1 MKLKTYVAPNLR
13 EALAQV
19 KRDLGAEAVILSTRA
34 RRTFAPD
41 SPDPGAE
48 VEVKAALDEP
58 EAQAECLSQEFQ
70 GNGLF
75 LLHQVRQE
83 LGELKKL
90 VSGWLKF
97 TQTPVWLASQEEM
110 ASLYQILARKG
121 VADQILHRWLAQVQD
136 LVARREGSGL
146 LEAKQGLG
154 LLMDFIKV
162 ANLWQS
168 PDDRGPRFWT
178 FIGPPGVGK
187 TTTIAKLAVQFVLN
201 KRKSVGLVSVD
212 SGRWG
217 GAFDPLPLL
226 GKFLDVPFLPVARV
240 RDLRETLSRLAGLE
254 VVLIDTPGHNLT
266 STGGRDL
273 MDKLA
278 EMPELEHHLLLDA
291 TRSESHL
298 KAALQALSRFPLR
311 SLIITKVDESLDF
324 SGVFNQLCLHR
335 VPVSYLTTGPGIPED
350 IEEASRPRIVSLLL
364 ETGEKA
370 PVAVSWNGHEQTFGA

>member
-41 SPDPGAE
+41 SPGSGGE

-58 EAQAECLSQEFQ
+58 EAQSLSQEFQ
-70 GNGLF
+70 DHGLS
-75 LLHQVRQE
+75 LLHQLRQE

-90 VSGWLKF
+90 VYGWLKS
-97 TQTPVWLASQEEM
+97 TQTPLWLASQREM
-110 ASLYQILARKG
+110 AGLYQILARKG

-136 LVARREGSGL
+136 LLARRDGSGL
-146 LEAKQGLG
+146 LAAEQSLG
-154 LLMDFIKV
+154 LLMDFINV
-162 ANLWQS
+162 VNLWQS
-168 PDDRGPRFWT
+168 PDERSPRFWT

-187 TTTIAKLAVQFVLN
+187 TTTIAKLAVQFAL
-201 KRKSVGLVSVD
+201 KRRKAVGLVSVD

-226 GKFLDVPFLPVARV
+226 GKFLDVPFLPVAGV

-254 VVLIDTPGHNLT
+254 VVLIDTPGQNLT
-266 STGGRDL
+266 STGSRDL

-298 KAALQALSRFPLR
+298 QAALQALSRFPLR
-311 SLIITKVDESLDF
+311 SLIITKVDENLDF

-350 IEEASRPRIVSLLL
+350 IEEASRSRIVSLLL
-364 ETGEKA
+364 ETAETA
-370 PVAVSWNGHEQTFGA
+370 PMAVSWYGHEQTLGA